1 MMIEGENMI
10 KDVGSVKKETSKTN
24 KSAKS
29 AIIIVI
35 FGLAS
40 KFLGFVRETLI
51 AAKFGSG
58 METDTFF
65 IALAATSLVTAFIS
79 NAIATTFIPVLS
91 EIESKEGKRGKID
104 HTNNMMNVVFVIT
117 AILVALGYFI
127 APLTIRLLARGFEGA
142 QFDLAVSLTRMGLP
156 MILFSGLIGIL
167 TGYLQSEQRFTSSS
181 AVGIP
186 YNFLYIFFLLFLSS
200 IFGIKGL
207 MVAGVVAVISKLLIQ
222 VPEAR
227 SAGYSYSFK
236 FDLKDTYVQKVLLLS
251 VPVLVGVAIDDL
263 NAIVDK
269 TLASDLAAGS
279 ISSLNY
285 ANKLNGLM
293 LGVFIGAITTV
304 IFPLLSKESNDN
316 NIAGMKKIMA
326 KGIDL
331 ILIITVPATVGLVVL
346 STPIIQVAFERG
358 EFDALAT
365 DMTSPALK
373 FYSVGLVAMA
383 MRLLLT
389 RVYYSLQDTKT
400 PMINGAIA
408 VVFNIGFNLVLVRSM
423 GHAGLALATSI
434 AATITSLLLLRGL
447 RKKIGPLGIKVYTVT
462 LLKTG
467 LASIIMGFAAYLI
480 YYGVYGLLGVSKI
493 YNLLALLIAAGL
505 GALIYGIL
513 CYLMRVEAVRYV
525 FNKAVNKIKNKE

>member
-1 MMIEGENMI
+1 
-10 KDVGSVKKETSKTN
+10 
-24 KSAKS
+24 
-29 AIIIVI
+29 
-35 FGLAS
+35 
-40 KFLGFVRETLI
+40 
-51 AAKFGSG
+51 
-58 METDTFF
+58 
-65 IALAATSLVTAFIS
+65 
-79 NAIATTFIPVLS
+79 
-91 EIESKEGKRGKID
+91 
-104 HTNNMMNVVFVIT
+104 
-117 AILVALGYFI
+117 
-127 APLTIRLLARGFEGA
+127 
-142 QFDLAVSLTRMGLP
+142 
-156 MILFSGLIGIL
+156 
-167 TGYLQSEQRFTSSS
+167 
-181 AVGIP
+181 
-186 YNFLYIFFLLFLSS
+186 
-200 IFGIKGL
+200 
-207 MVAGVVAVISKLLIQ
+207 
-222 VPEAR
+222 
-227 SAGYSYSFK
+227 
-236 FDLKDTYVQKVLLLS
+236 
-251 VPVLVGVAIDDL
+251 
-263 NAIVDK
+263 
-269 TLASDLAAGS
+269 
-279 ISSLNY
+279 
-285 ANKLNGLM
+285 M

-365 DMTSPALK
+365 AMTSPALK

-513 CYLMRVEAVRYV
+513 CYLMRVEVVRYV